1 MVHGSSFLRFIFRIL
16 EGNPEAAGGLL
27 PEVKGKWCFFFC
39 CGPAGSF

>member
-27 PEVKGKWCFFFC
+27 PEVKVQGLGVW
-39 CGPAGSF
+39 GLGV